1 MPAVPFRNGGSRN
14 EDDEQQQQDEE
25 RDASEEEE
33 ERADED
39 HVILVESEHGMLVA
53 GEEDDDDDIDSFGE
67 GEEEEESPPVLRLH
81 CSSCDA
87 RLSSRG
93 MQVFLVADVQ
103 TSLYSTDIPSSHV
116 REGER
121 KPIPT
126 CECLARCL
134 HCVRCD
140 RAVGYHVRRPCE
152 GCAEAEHNGHFWLF
166 EASGVHATPREGDLR
181 WDALPYNGA
190 DEDSGDGNDDDGGD
204 DSGDEGSGGN
214 LNRDTT
220 ARGRRVEVDVAAR
233 AERRKTRASEEED
246 DDANDET
253 CLVCAACP
261 MWRPTRVGGCGHV
274 FCFGCISREV
284 DMRGRC
290 PLDRLPATREA
301 LAPVTPRRRSRE

>member
-1 MPAVPFRNGGSRN
+1 MPAVPSRNGGSRN

-25 RDASEEEE
+25 RDAY
-33 ERADED
+33 
-39 HVILVESEHGMLVA
+39 VILVESEHGMLVA
-53 GEEDDDDDIDSFGE
+53 GEEDDDDNIDSFGE
-67 GEEEEESPPVLRLH
+67 GEEEKGSPPVLRLH

-87 RLSSRG
+87 RLSLRG
-93 MQVFLVADVQ
+93 MQVFLAADMQ

-126 CECLARCL
+126 CQCQARNL

-140 RAVGYHVRRPCE
+140 QSVGYHVRRPCE

-166 EASGVHATPREGDLR
+166 EASGVQATPREGDLR

-190 DEDSGDGNDDDGGD
+190 DEDSGDGNDDDG
-204 DSGDEGSGGN
+204 DEDSGGN
-214 LNRDTT
+214 LNRDTA
-220 ARGRRVEVDVAAR
+220 ARGRRVEVDVVAR
-233 AERRKTRASEEED
+233 AERRKTRASEED
-246 DDANDET
+246 DDDNHET

-301 LAPVTPRRRSRE
+301 LAPATPPRSSRE